1 MSRLYIGLFLLL
13 ICLGISAEVA
23 LAQQN
28 GTIKGKIVDRDGLPM
43 PGASV
48 RITELPSIGTSS
60 DVNGQYTLLSIA
72 SGTYTLTV
80 SYIGYTTVSMPVRVA
95 AGLTTTQDFEL
106 TEGATVGDEI
116 LILGDGLRGQARAL
130 NQQRNN
136 MNITNVVSSDQAGR
150 FPDANIGDAL
160 KRVSGITIQND
171 QGEARNIIIRGMAPQ
186 LNSVTINGERIPSAE
201 GDNRNVQLDLIPTDM
216 IQSIEVSKAVTPDM
230 EADAIGGSVNLVTRS
245 SPNELRLSGT
255 AASGMNLLS
264 NRPIWTGGLV
274 VGDRFLDGKLGAVL
288 SASYNYH
295 DFGSDNVEAEWYKSS
310 TGQVTLEEFDI
321 RKYLV
326 RRERKST
333 SLSLDYRLNDENVIY
348 LNGMY
353 NWRDDW
359 ENRYRM
365 RVSQIG
371 RTFDRGTAISAGDN
385 VWNVPA
391 RVQYQTKG
399 GIDDDRTK
407 MRRLED
413 QRNRNVSLGGNHLLG
428 SIRADWSISYAKSS
442 EERPNERYIAFRR
455 AGRATT
461 LDLRDTRKPIIGLV
475 NADDALSFSLN
486 DLSQSQEKTFD
497 EDRNARVDFI
507 LPYSDQGFVKFGGRA
522 RLKHKE
528 VDNSYTIFEP
538 IDGTMMPNMGSVPLS
553 DQTDSGF
560 LAGSQYAAGRFPTAG
575 YLGGLDLTNPA
586 LFDSEDA
593 LEEYITSNYEA
604 DESVYAGYAMADH
617 RVNDQLSVL
626 AGIRLEYTTMDYVGN
641 LFDVDNGTVS
651 KAPGSNSYLN
661 VLPGVHVRYAL
672 DPNTIFRFAWT
683 NTIARPN
690 YFDLVPYAEYVA
702 EDDELTRGNPNLKA
716 TTAMN
721 FDLMAEHYFS
731 NVGMVSAGLFYKD
744 VNNFIYSQTTANYT
758 DPVFGPGL
766 EFTTA
771 ANGGTA
777 DVYGLEVAFQRQI
790 WKGLGLYANYTRTES
805 TTTGVEGRDDKDLGL
820 PGTAKNM
827 LNTSLSYET
836 QKLNLRVSMNYASD
850 YIDELGGEAFED
862 RYYDKQTFVDVNGSY
877 KFTSRIRLFAE
888 VNNLTNQPLRYYQG
902 VSSRTMQMEYYNVRF
917 NVGIKAD
924 LF

>member
-1 MSRLYIGLFLLL
+1 MSRLSKGLFLLF
-13 ICLGISAEVA
+13 ICLGISAGTVS
-23 LAQQN
+23 AQQN

-43 PGASV
+43 PGASI
-48 RITELPSIGTSS
+48 RITELPTIGTSS
-60 DVNGQYTLLSIA
+60 DVNGQFTLLSIA
-72 SGTYTLTV
+72 SGSYTLTV

-106 TEGATVGDEI
+106 TEGAAVGDEI

-160 KRVSGITIQND
+160 KRISGITIQND

-201 GDNRNVQLDLIPTDM
+201 GDNRNIQLDLIPTDM

-255 AASGMNLLS
+255 AASGMNLLT

-274 VGDRFLDGKLGAVL
+274 VGNRFLDGKLGAIL

-295 DFGSDNVEAEWYKSS
+295 DFGSDNVEAVWYKSS
-310 TGQVTLEEFDI
+310 TGQVTLDEFDI

-333 SLSLDYRLNDENVIY
+333 SLSLDYRINDENVLY
-348 LNGMY
+348 LSGMY

-365 RVSQIG
+365 RVGQIG
-371 RTFDRGTAISAGDN
+371 RTFDNGTAISSGN
-385 VWNVPA
+385 GLYNLPA
-391 RVQYQTKG
+391 RVEFQTKG

-428 SIRADWSISYAKSS
+428 KFKANWSVSYAKSS
-442 EERPNERYIAFRR
+442 EDRPNERYLSYRR
-455 AGRATT
+455 GGRATL
-461 LDLRDTRKPIIGLV
+461 LDISDTRKPNIGLV
-475 NADDALSFSLN
+475 NPDDALAFGLN
-486 DLSQSQEKTFD
+486 VLSEQQGKTFD
-497 EDRNARVDFI
+497 EDRNARIDFI
-507 LPYSDQGFVKFGGRA
+507 FPYSDSGYLKFGGRA

-528 VDNSYTIFEP
+528 VDNSFNFYRP
-538 IDGTMMPNMGSVPLS
+538 IDPTLMPTMGVVPIS
-553 DQTDSGF
+553 DQSDKNF
-560 LAGSQYAAGRFPTAG
+560 LPGSQYAAGRFPTAG
-575 YLGGLDLTNPA
+575 FLGGLNLRNPA
-586 LFDSEDA
+586 LFNSEDG
-593 LEEYITSNYEA
+593 LEEYISGNYEA
-604 DESVYAGYAMADH
+604 DENVYAGYVMADH
-617 RVNDQLSVL
+617 RVNKQLSIL
-626 AGIRLEYTTMDYVGN
+626 AGVRLEYTSIDYIGN
-641 LFDVDNGTVS
+641 LFDIDNGTVT

-661 VLPGVHVRYAL
+661 LLPGVHVRYAMQE
-672 DPNTIFRFAWT
+672 NTIFRFSWT

-702 EDDELTRGNPNLKA
+702 EDAELSRGNPELDA

-731 NVGMVSAGLFYKD
+731 NVGMISAGFFYKD
-744 VNNFIYSQTTANYT
+744 VNNFIYEKTLTNYT

-777 DVYGLEVAFQRQI
+777 NVYGLEIAFQRQI
-790 WKGLGLYANYTRTES
+790 WKGLGLYMNYTRTES
-805 TTTGVEGRDDKDLGL
+805 STTGVEGREDDDLAL

-836 QKLNLRVSMNYASD
+836 DKLNLRVSMNYASD

-862 RYYDKQTFVDVNGSY
+862 RFYDKQTFVDVNGSY
-877 KFTSRIRLFAE
+877 KFTKRVRLFAE